1 MVKDEASLE
10 LLENSYDAVMIDNA
24 DRICV
29 VDLTENQA
37 DRLDRKN
44 YVLGIEEDILLTAS
58 SDDAEIEH
66 IKINQ
71 WYLDAIGVND
81 SEKSDVP
88 VNIELLDSGVD
99 FSDEF
104 STAANINLNDEDVN
118 ESPVF
123 VDATGHGTAIASVL
137 CSYNDNKGMEGIN
150 PNAQVY
156 SVKVLDSDNQAPLSR
171 IVDGIYWGMD
181 HGMDIINMSFGTNV
195 DSPILHKAVKDAYD
209 KVY

>member
-44 YVLGIEEDILLTAS
+44 YVLSIEEDILLAAS

-71 WYLDAIGVND
+71 
-81 SEKSDVP
+81 SM
-88 VNIELLDSGVD
+88 
-99 FSDEF
+99 
-104 STAANINLNDEDVN
+104 
-118 ESPVF
+118 VF
-123 VDATGHGTAIASVL
+123 G
-137 CSYNDNKGMEGIN
+137 CN
-150 PNAQVY
+150 
-156 SVKVLDSDNQAPLSR
+156 
-171 IVDGIYWGMD
+171 WC
-181 HGMDIINMSFGTNV
+181 
-195 DSPILHKAVKDAYD
+195 
-209 KVY
+209 

>member
-58 SDDAEIEH
+58 SDDVEIEH

-137 CSYNDNKGMEGIN
+137 CSYNDHKGMEGIN
-150 PNAQVY
+150 PDAQVY
-156 SVKVLDSDNQAPLSR
+156 S
-171 IVDGIYWGMD
+171 
-181 HGMDIINMSFGTNV
+181 
-195 DSPILHKAVKDAYD
+195 
-209 KVY
+209 